1 MHDAKTSTMA
11 MRVVK
16 AQVSETEYGILAAC
30 ARARKTTI
38 QEAVRGAI
46 RRMTIR
52 DEVDPNDPLFRAFP
66 VAKRRGKHADAS
78 ERRDYHLYGR
88 ERGSSTTRGLGR
100 LWRSPWTRTRQGPGG
115 CTPRRLGA
123 FMGPS

>member
-1 MHDAKTSTMA
+1 MA
-11 MRVVK
+11 MQVVK
-16 AQVSETEYGILAAC
+16 TQVSETEYGLLAAY

-52 DEVDPNDPLFRAFP
+52 DEVDPNDPPFKAFP
-66 VAKRRGKHADAS
+66 IAKHRGRHADAS
-78 ERRDYHLYGR
+78 ERRDYSLYGR
-88 ERGSSTTRGLGR
+88 KRWSSTTRGLGR
-100 LWRSPWTRTRQGPGG
+100 LWRSPGTRTRQRPGG

-123 FMGPS
+123 SMGPS